1 MAQPSLKDKLG
12 VHGPASFGLVDVTLL
27 LVATIWGTNNVVA
40 RAAFGQFEPGAFIV
54 LRFAIATAIM
64 LVFLRFAESPR
75 PIDKADWGR
84 FLLAG
89 LLGTALVQPLFY
101 YGLSLSTASNTSLIK
116 ATSPIFVAIFAWF
129 MLSER
134 LRPRGWLGCGLA
146 LAGMAL
152 IVQEGL
158 GFELH
163 GRALLGD
170 LLALAGAS
178 LWAAYMVVVGPLTKR
193 YSAAPGDSVYH
204 AHRHHPTGGAG
215 LAVAGLG
222 GLGPGRRLGLVRP
235 ALFRRLRRLP
245 GLRPL
250 ECGHSEDRQHAHG
263 DLPEPFAGDRHT
275 CGCRV
280 SWRSDH
286 AGPIG
291 RRRDHFSGALFGE
304 ILKKGRDAIS
314 CTCARGRPACPRKQ
328 GVNS

>member
-193 YSAAPGDSVYH
+193 YSALQVTAYTTLIGTIPLVVLGSPLLAWEDWGRVDAWGWSALLYSAVFGVFLAYVLWN
-204 AHRHHPTGGAG
+204 AG
-215 LAVAGLG
+215 IRKIGST
-222 GLGPGRRLGLVRP
+222 R
-235 ALFRRLRRLP
+235 
-245 GLRPL
+245 
-250 ECGHSEDRQHAHG
+250 HG

>member
-193 YSAAPGDSVYH
+193 YSALQVTAYTTLIGTIPLVVLGSPLLAWEDWGRVDAWGWSALLYSAVFGVFLAYVLWN
-204 AHRHHPTGGAG
+204 AGIRKIGSTRTAIYQNLSPVIATLVAAVFLGEAITPARLAGA
-215 LAVAGLG
+215 AIIF
-222 GLGPGRRLGLVRP
+222 LGLYLVRSSKKAATPSP
-235 ALFRRLRRLP
+235 APVQEDGRLVLASK
-245 GLRPL
+245 
-250 ECGHSEDRQHAHG
+250 E
-263 DLPEPFAGDRHT
+263 
-275 CGCRV
+275 
-280 SWRSDH
+280 
-286 AGPIG
+286 
-291 RRRDHFSGALFGE
+291 
-304 ILKKGRDAIS
+304 
-314 CTCARGRPACPRKQ
+314 
-328 GVNS
+328 

>member
-193 YSAAPGDSVYH
+193 YSALQVTAYTTLIGTIPLVVLGSPLLAWEDWGRVDAWGWSALLYSAVFGVFLAYVLWN
-204 AHRHHPTGGAG
+204 AG
-215 LAVAGLG
+215 IRKIGSTRTAIYQNLSPVIATLVAAVFLGEAITPARLAGTAIIF
-222 GLGPGRRLGLVRP
+222 LGLYLVRSSKKAATPSP
-235 ALFRRLRRLP
+235 APVQEDGRLVLASK
-245 GLRPL
+245 
-250 ECGHSEDRQHAHG
+250 E
-263 DLPEPFAGDRHT
+263 
-275 CGCRV
+275 
-280 SWRSDH
+280 
-286 AGPIG
+286 
-291 RRRDHFSGALFGE
+291 
-304 ILKKGRDAIS
+304 
-314 CTCARGRPACPRKQ
+314 
-328 GVNS
+328 